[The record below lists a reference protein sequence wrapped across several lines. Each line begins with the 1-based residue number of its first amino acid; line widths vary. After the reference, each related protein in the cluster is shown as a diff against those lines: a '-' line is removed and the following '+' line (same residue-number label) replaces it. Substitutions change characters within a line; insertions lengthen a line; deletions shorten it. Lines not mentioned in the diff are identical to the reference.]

1 MRYVFGNTLICNDS
15 AAAKRVTFDKT
26 IRQRTVTLEGDV
38 FDPMVCG
45 SLITHFVGIV
55 FICDCVCVMSSG
67 HAVGW

>member
-15 AAAKRVTFDKT
+15 ASAKRVTFDKT

-45 SLITHFVGIV
+45 SLITGYSLY
-55 FICDCVCVMSSG
+55 MLM
-67 HAVGW
+67 